1 MRSTFPVIAAI
12 VLLAGC
18 GTSQRVNA
26 PRGAQEPES
35 RPAQPRA
42 TLPPRRLDPAAPAVV
57 GKGYPECDPRAGDP
71 DRGRVAMGL
80 LAGDCADDRG
90 RNAVYVTRLV
100 TVNGAASPAQRAG
113 IQLGDRVVR
122 VDACEIGSTR
132 ELAMLLRRAP
142 PGWVAR
148 VVTERDGRSRE
159 AFVAT
164 VGLSVK
170 DGGAPAATLS
180 TAGCSSIRRPPA
192 R

>member
-1 MRSTFPVIAAI
+1 MRPTLPAIAAI

-18 GTSQRVNA
+18 GTGSRVHA
-26 PRGAQEPES
+26 PRGAQEPEP
-35 RPAQPRA
+35 RTVQPRA
-42 TLPPRRLDPAAPAVV
+42 AQPPRRLDPAAPAVT

-100 TVNGAASPAQRAG
+100 TVHGAASPAQRAG
-113 IQLGDRVVR
+113 IQPGDRVVR
-122 VDACEIGSTR
+122 VDACEIASTHD
-132 ELAMLLRRAP
+132 LAMLLRRAP

-148 VVTERDGRSRE
+148 VVTERGGKALE
-159 AFVAT
+159 WFVAT
-164 VGLSVK
+164 VGLAVK
-170 DGGAPAATLS
+170 EDASPAASLS
-180 TAGCSSIRRPPA
+180 TGGCHAIRRSPA